1 VEEGREAPSASE
13 PDREA
18 DAVHVM
24 TIYGAKGLDFEH
36 VYLAQINKRTGAFG
50 SSPAAV
56 LRRFE
61 GLAELSLFGWS
72 TPSFQRAEDCRELQ
86 ARAERVRLLYVAM
99 TRAKQ
104 RLVVSGGWSE
114 PGETIDPLQASTLAD
129 LVAHRGD
136 PEVIRDLIE
145 RGVDREAGMD
155 PGVSWVIPALAEFPD
170 PDSEHRHGGCPL
182 VVGDDVVT
190 ADAEAIAAARLRAH
204 RRMDQPWTAAASD
217 AAQRSLDRMETEFEE
232 DDGAARP
239 RVGRSAA
246 AAIGTAV
253 HHLFETID
261 LACDLD
267 IQVGER
273 RQALIDA
280 AAAGLEPDE
289 AQEVEGRLERLM
301 DRLPTSQL
309 LRRLSELAPT
319 IVARELP
326 VLLRPSVN
334 DGTSVISGAVD
345 LVYRDPSDGCV
356 VIADYKTD
364 RAENDAEIA
373 GRVEKYRPQLETY
386 ARALEEALSLEHT
399 PHRELWFLQADRIV
413 RL

>member
-1 VEEGREAPSASE
+1 
-13 PDREA
+13 
-18 DAVHVM
+18 
-24 TIYGAKGLDFEH
+24 
-36 VYLAQINKRTGAFG
+36 
-50 SSPAAV
+50 
-56 LRRFE
+56 
-61 GLAELSLFGWS
+61 
-72 TPSFQRAEDCRELQ
+72 
-86 ARAERVRLLYVAM
+86 
-99 TRAKQ
+99 
-104 RLVVSGGWSE
+104 
-114 PGETIDPLQASTLAD
+114 
-129 LVAHRGD
+129 
-136 PEVIRDLIE
+136 
-145 RGVDREAGMD
+145 
-155 PGVSWVIPALAEFPD
+155 
-170 PDSEHRHGGCPL
+170 
-182 VVGDDVVT
+182 
-190 ADAEAIAAARLRAH
+190 
-204 RRMDQPWTAAASD
+204 
-217 AAQRSLDRMETEFEE
+217 
-232 DDGAARP
+232 
-239 RVGRSAA
+239 
-246 AAIGTAV
+246 
-253 HHLFETID
+253 
-261 LACDLD
+261 
-267 IQVGER
+267 VGER

-326 VLLRPSVN
+326 VLLRPSID

-386 ARALEEALSLEHT
+386 ARALEEALSLEQT